1 MKSMNQ
7 TRERAAKDWSLTAKS
22 ILSIYRNFFF
32 WVFRRPFNAVQ
43 IGEQFVRTLLE
54 GFWTIIIG
62 SVVMGMFIAWI
73 GGYFGSLYGAVTY
86 IGPAATFGILHEF
99 TILLVGLL
107 YACRVGTAFTV
118 EIGSMAMSGQL
129 DAQRMMAVEPLQQ
142 IVIPRVIA
150 SVFSIVLLLAISIGI
165 ALAASAFFLQSWFN
179 ISFATVFDN
188 AFMFIKP
195 GTVLQAFVRVAI
207 MGFFIALNACAV
219 GFHFSGGAIELGRA
233 TTKSIVV
240 NFMYVMVIHLVTA
253 IIVTYSRWFMDT
265 L

>member
-1 MKSMNQ
+1 MIQ
-7 TRERAAKDWSLTAKS
+7 TRDRTTKDWSLTAKG

-32 WVFRRPFNAVQ
+32 WVFRRPFNAGQVV
-43 IGEQFVRTLLE
+43 EQFIRTLLE
-54 GFWTIIIG
+54 GFATVVIG
-62 SVVMGMFIAWI
+62 SVVMGMFVAWI
-73 GGYFGSLYGAVTY
+73 GGYFGSLYGAITY

-107 YACRVGTAFTV
+107 FACRVGTAFTV

-129 DAQRMMAVEPLQQ
+129 DAQRMMAVEPIQQ
-142 IVIPRVIA
+142 IVIPRVLA
-150 SVFSIVLLLAISIGI
+150 SVLSILLLLAISIGVG
-165 ALAASAFFLQSWFN
+165 LFASAFFLQMWFN

-195 GTVLQAFVRVAI
+195 GTIIQAFVRIAL
-207 MGFFIALNACAV
+207 MGFFISLNACAV
-219 GFHFSGGAIELGRA
+219 GFHFTGGAIELGKA

-240 NFMYVMVIHLVTA
+240 NFMYVMVIL
-253 IIVTYSRWFMDT
+253 VTYSRWFMDT

>member
-1 MKSMNQ
+1 MLN
-7 TRERAAKDWSLTAKS
+7 TGDRASGEWSLTAKS

-32 WVFRRPFNAVQ
+32 WIFRRPFNAIQVA
-43 IGEQFVRTLLE
+43 EQFVRTLLE
-54 GFWTIIIG
+54 GFLTIVLG
-62 SVVMGMFIAWI
+62 SVVMGMFIAWL

-129 DAQRMMAVEPLQQ
+129 DAQRMMAVEPLKH
-142 IVIPRVIA
+142 IVIPRVVA
-150 SVFSIVLLLAISIGI
+150 SVFSIVLLLSISIGI
-165 ALAASAFFLQSWFN
+165 TLLASAFFLQLWFN
-179 ISFATVFDN
+179 ITFATVFAN

-195 GTVLQAFVRVAI
+195 GTIIQAFVRVAI
-207 MGFFIALNACAV
+207 MGFFISLNACAV
-219 GFHFSGGAIELGRA
+219 GFYFSGGATELGKA
-233 TTKSIVV
+233 TTKSIVI
-240 NFMYVMVIHLVTA
+240 NFMYVLVIQLVTA
-253 IIVTYSRWFMDT
+253 VFVTYSRWFMDT